1 MKTLII
7 TDLARS
13 RQLDRPT
20 MTAVRGGWKL
30 APLRQPAP
38 AVADGDADAAGTR
51 ADSDVTR
58 PRAKD
63 NVKNIG
69 ET

>member
-30 APLRQPAP
+30 APVRQAPAP
-38 AVADGDADAAGTR
+38 TANDAVAVAGVR
-51 ADSDVTR
+51 ADDDVTQDKAGIIG
-58 PRAKD
+58 PR
-63 NVKNIG
+63 
-69 ET
+69 